1 MTQADSLQKSSLLE
15 RSKAVRTFPLFPLP
29 KIELDLTEIKHFNWK
44 STNIKEWLSPVID
57 LSEFESSEQSHSEAL
72 VILYFYFWGFFF

>member
-29 KIELDLTEIKHFNWK
+29 KIELDLTEVKHFNWK
-44 STNIKEWLSPVID
+44 STNIKDRIATKWTITRKKHMDV
-57 LSEFESSEQSHSEAL
+57 
-72 VILYFYFWGFFF
+72 